1 MRRRDFNAGLGSA
14 AAWPVVARAQAQA
27 QQDERVRRI
36 GALMS
41 LPERDPQGAARVA
54 AFRETFAALGWTEG
68 RNVRIDFRWAGG
80 DIQRARALA
89 SELVGLQPDVLLA
102 SGTPELA
109 ALRQAGRTIPIVFHG
124 VTDPVGQGFVAS
136 LLQPGGNITGFTNI
150 EPPLAGKWV
159 QLLKLMVPGLQR
171 AAYLFNPE
179 TAPFAGEMFRGATAA
194 AAPLM
199 IRLTAAAV
207 RDDAEI
213 EKALSSMAA
222 VPNSGFIVNPE
233 VFMANHR
240 EHIIAFATRHRL
252 PAIYPFRN
260 YAAEGGLISYGVDLV
275 EPFREAATYI
285 DKILRGAKPA
295 DLPVRMPTKYDL
307 VVNLKTANAMNLD
320 VPAVML
326 STANEIIE

>member
-1 MRRRDFNAGLGSA
+1 MQRRQFIAGIGSA
-14 AAWPVVARAQAQA
+14 AAWTLAARAQP
-27 QQDERVRRI
+27 DEQVRRI

-41 LPERDPQGAARVA
+41 LAERDPQGAARVA
-54 AFRETFAALGWTEG
+54 AFREALAALGWTEG
-68 RNVRIDFRWAGG
+68 RNMRIDFRWAGG
-80 DIQRARALA
+80 DIQRARTFA
-89 SELVGLQPDVLLA
+89 SELIGLQPDVLLA

-109 ALRQAGRTIPIVFHG
+109 ALRQAARTIPIVFHG

-150 EPPLAGKWV
+150 EPSLAGKWV
-159 QLLKLMVPGLQR
+159 QVLKLVAPGLQR

-179 TAPFAGEMFRGATAA
+179 TAPFAGQMFRGADAA
-194 AAPLM
+194 AGPLM

-207 RDDAEI
+207 RDDAEV
-213 EKALSSMAA
+213 EKALSSLAA
-222 VPNSGFIVNPE
+222 VPNSGFILNPE

-240 EHIIAFATRHRL
+240 ERIIALAIRHRL

-260 YAAEGGLISYGVDLV
+260 YAVDGGLIAYGVDLI

-285 DKILRGAKPA
+285 DKILRGTKPA

-307 VVNLKTANAMNLD
+307 VVNLKTAKAMSFD
-320 VPAVML
+320 VPADML
-326 STANEIIE
+326 SIANEVIE

>member
-1 MRRRDFNAGLGSA
+1 MQRRQFIAGIGSA
-14 AAWPVVARAQAQA
+14 AAWTLAARAQP
-27 QQDERVRRI
+27 DEQVGRI

-41 LPERDPQGAARVA
+41 LAERDPQGAARVA
-54 AFRETFAALGWTEG
+54 AFREALAALGWTEG
-68 RNVRIDFRWAGG
+68 RNMRIDFRWAGG
-80 DIQRARALA
+80 DIQRARTFA
-89 SELVGLQPDVLLA
+89 SELIGLQPDVLLA

-109 ALRQAGRTIPIVFHG
+109 ALRQAARTIPIVFHG

-150 EPPLAGKWV
+150 EPSLAGKWV
-159 QLLKLMVPGLQR
+159 QVLKLVAPGLQR

-179 TAPFAGEMFRGATAA
+179 TAPFAGQMFRGADAA
-194 AAPLM
+194 AGPLM

-207 RDDAEI
+207 RDDAEV
-213 EKALSSMAA
+213 EKGLSSLAA
-222 VPNSGFIVNPE
+222 VPNSGFILNPE

-240 EHIIAFATRHRL
+240 ERIIALAIRHRL

-260 YAAEGGLISYGVDLV
+260 YAVDGGLISYGVDLI

-285 DKILRGAKPA
+285 DKILRGTKPA

-307 VVNLKTANAMNLD
+307 VVNLKTAKAMSLD
-320 VPAVML
+320 VPADVL
-326 STANEIIE
+326 SIANEVIE